1 MEKSRRVM
9 VRRGKMVLLLNLS
22 WVGKSRNTV
31 SDQSFSGEEGGLHR
45 NEKHRKEERLK
56 GERNRLKGKN
66 NA

>member
-1 MEKSRRVM
+1 M
-9 VRRGKMVLLLNLS
+9 VRRGKR
-22 WVGKSRNTV
+22 WYYCSRNTV
-31 SDQSFSGEEGGLHR
+31 SDQSFSGEEAGLHR